1 MLQINNFKVRL
12 YDCINEHDID
22 EISLEE
28 FEDTQKIDES
38 KIICQDCKNMNKSNS
53 DNKSFFRCNSCKM
66 NLCPICKNR
75 HKNNHYII
83 N

>member
-38 KIICQDCKNMNKSNS
+38 KIICQYCGNMNK
-53 DNKSFFRCNSCKM
+53 CNCYIDIPAGT
-66 NLCPICKNR
+66 NICVGDTVKIR
-75 HKNNHYII
+75 RMRYR
-83 N
+83 